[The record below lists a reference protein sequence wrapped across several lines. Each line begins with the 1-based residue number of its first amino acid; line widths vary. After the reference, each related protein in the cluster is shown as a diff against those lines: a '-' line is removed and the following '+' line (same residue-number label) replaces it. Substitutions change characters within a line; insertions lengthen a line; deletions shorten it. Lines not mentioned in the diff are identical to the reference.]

1 LRDWVIARDAHLCGE
16 RDGSAFVEFLAEPS
30 DRLSTYSSLLSA
42 ADCAAIDTAAY
53 EDARTWFLNG
63 QNDPTSLGGVSLGR
77 AFELPATVMLIKQR
91 RALLVLRKLLE
102 DVAAP
107 IRLRGVGDEW
117 RSAART
123 LGATIIEDVATGD
136 SPSMPGLRVAEPSRL
151 ERSLA
156 ALVGLGRRSKATAVF
171 VDTPRWSRPYCRALL
186 QRRSVG
192 LVNPGARVLLDA
204 LLSRRSADC
213 AWLAQ
218 EAQGWDGRRADFD
231 VDPGDPWCS
240 MRSSFSLLRPALTA
254 WAEAGLRAGGHG
266 VVAVAT
272 QDVTPPARAF
282 LLGLEAG
289 GGRVLTLEH
298 GISGAYRGQVHSVAD
313 VLGTWGEPQ
322 AAYHREFGP
331 PGLET
336 EAIGWPRLEA
346 AYATRDVEAIAAWDL
361 VFFSQPAASLSSADW
376 PEDNLTAL
384 RAVESYAAAHPE
396 RRVAVKLHPATA
408 AYGSAAPE
416 LAHATLVT
424 GDSLRLIRSAR
435 LSAVSFSTT
444 GIESMAS
451 GRPVIQ
457 LARKGVLGPTE
468 FISASGAAVLAE
480 GPQELEA
487 AAESLLADS
496 SAYGRARE
504 RGLAYAREFIRGV
517 DCPGGAVLRFD
528 AILDGLAAV

>member
-1 LRDWVIARDAHLCGE
+1 MRDWVIAKAAHLCGE
-16 RDGSAFVEFLAEPS
+16 RDGHVFVEFLAEPPG
-30 DRLSTYSSLLSA
+30 RFLTYSSLMSA

-53 EDARTWFLNG
+53 EDARTWFLDG
-63 QNDPTSLGGVSLGR
+63 QNDPAYLGGVSLGR

-91 RALLVLRKLLE
+91 RALLVLRKLLD

-117 RSAART
+117 RFAARA
-123 LGATIIEDVATGD
+123 LGATIVEDDTTGD
-136 SPSMPGLRVAEPSRL
+136 LPSIPGLRVAEPSRL

-156 ALVGLGRRSKATAVF
+156 TLVRLGRRSKAMTVF
-171 VDTPRWSRPYCRALL
+171 LDTPHWSRSYYRALL

-204 LLSRRSADC
+204 LLSRRPADC
-213 AWLAQ
+213 TWLAQ
-218 EAQGWDGRRADFD
+218 DAKGWDGRGADFD
-231 VDPGDPWCS
+231 VDPRDKWFFL
-240 MRSSFSLLRPALTA
+240 RSSFSLLRPALAA
-254 WAEAGLRAGGHG
+254 WAEAGLRVGGHG

-282 LLGLEAG
+282 LLGLKAG

-313 VLGTWGEPQ
+313 VLGTWGKPQ
-322 AAYHREFGP
+322 AIYHRQVGP

-346 AYATRDVEAIAAWDL
+346 AYATRDVEATTAWDL

-408 AYGSAAPE
+408 AYGSTFPALE
-416 LAHATLVT
+416 HATLVT
-424 GDSLRLIRSAR
+424 GDSLRLLRSAR

-444 GIESMAS
+444 GIESMAL

-468 FISASGAAVLAE
+468 FISASGAAVVAD
-480 GPQELEA
+480 GPLELEA
-487 AAESLLADS
+487 AAESLLTDKA
-496 SAYGRARE
+496 AYKRARA
-504 RGLAYAREFIRGV
+504 RGLVYAREFVLGV
-517 DCPGGAVLRFD
+517 DRPDSAVQRLCAVVDRL
-528 AILDGLAAV
+528 AIG